1 MTVLIHE
8 ELTDRILRSAV
19 AVHRALGP
27 GLTEYS
33 YQAALELEMKATQL
47 KFIREQAIPV
57 EFRGAIVGWHRPD
70 FVVEQSVV
78 VEIKSVGRIEPVF
91 IKQVLTYL
99 RVTHLR
105 VGLLLNFNVTSMA
118 NEGIKRVVL

>member
-8 ELTDRILRSAV
+8 ELTDRILRAAV

-27 GLTEYS
+27 GLSEYS
-33 YQAALELEMKATQL
+33 YQAAMELEMTATLL
-47 KFIREQAIPV
+47 KFVREQSIPV
-57 EFRGAIVGWHRPD
+57 EFRNTIVGWHRPD
-70 FVVEQSVV
+70 FIVEESVV
-78 VEIKSVGRIEPVF
+78 LEIKAVSRIEPVF

-99 RVTHLR
+99 RLTQLR

-118 NEGIKRVVL
+118 NDGIKRVVL

>member
-1 MTVLIHE
+1 MNHLIHE
-8 ELTDRILRSAV
+8 ELTDRVLRSAV

-33 YQAALELEMKATQL
+33 YQAAMALEMEAQQL
-47 KFIREQAIPV
+47 AFVRERPIPV
-57 EFRGAIVGWHRPD
+57 EFRGTIVGRHRPD

-78 VEIKSVGRIEPVF
+78 VEIKSVSRIEPVF

-105 VGLLLNFNVTSMA
+105 VGLLLNFNVPSMVDD
-118 NEGIKRVVL
+118 GIKRLVL